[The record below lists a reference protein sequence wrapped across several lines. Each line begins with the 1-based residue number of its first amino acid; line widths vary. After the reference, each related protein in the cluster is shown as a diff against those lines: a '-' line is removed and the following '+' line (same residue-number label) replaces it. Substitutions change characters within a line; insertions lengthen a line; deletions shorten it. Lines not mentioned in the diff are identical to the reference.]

1 VQSLECDRSLAYILI
16 IYVTSECYKTRENML
31 YDELLEAILVQIVH
45 GTMCFDVVL
54 YYCVSLQLFV
64 KCMSSK

>member
-1 VQSLECDRSLAYILI
+1 
-16 IYVTSECYKTRENML
+16 ML